1 MSRTRTPK
9 AIAIITGQADKHPER
24 FNERVDP
31 PVGAIG
37 PAPKTLGP
45 IERAAWNSFAIE
57 MPWLCASDKWI
68 VGLASRLSA
77 RTHEADCPIGIYA
90 QLRLCLSSMGGTPAD
105 RSRVQWSTDD
115 PDDDPA
121 SEFLN

>member
-9 AIAIITGQADKHPER
+9 AITRITGQADKHPER
-24 FNERVDP
+24 FTERVDP

-45 IERAAWNSFAIE
+45 IERASWNSFAAE
-57 MPWLCASDKWI
+57 MPWLCASDMWI
-68 VGLASRLSA
+68 VGLASQLSA
-77 RTHEADCPIGIYA
+77 RTHEVDFPIGIYA
-90 QLRLCLSSMGGTPAD
+90 QLQLCLSSMGGTPSD
-105 RSRVQWSTDD
+105 RSRVQWDEGG

>member
-9 AIAIITGQADKHPER
+9 VIARNTGQTDKHPER

-45 IERAAWNSFAIE
+45 IERKA
-57 MPWLCASDKWI
+57 
-68 VGLASRLSA
+68 
-77 RTHEADCPIGIYA
+77 
-90 QLRLCLSSMGGTPAD
+90 
-105 RSRVQWSTDD
+105 
-115 PDDDPA
+115 
-121 SEFLN
+121 

>member
-9 AIAIITGQADKHPER
+9 AIARITGQADKHPER

-45 IERAAWNSFAIE
+45 IERAAWNSFATE

-68 VGLASRLSA
+68 VGLASQLSA

-105 RSRVQWSTDD
+105 RSRVQWLIHD
-115 PDDDPA
+115 PDEDPVD
-121 SEFLN
+121 EFLK

>member
-68 VGLASRLSA
+68 VGLASQLSA
-77 RTHEADCPIGIYA
+77 QTHETDCRISIYA

-105 RSRVQWSTDD
+105 RSRVQWNEDD
-115 PDDDPA
+115 PDQDPA